1 MKIHCKSCWNFSEI
15 QMEIVWTFISNSIKI
30 SMKYKLNSIGNPN
43 GNPVGIQL
51 KWKSIGNPVEISLK
65 LKWKSTEIPVQIQ

>member
-1 MKIHCKSCWNFSEI
+1 
-15 QMEIVWTFISNSIKI
+15 
-30 SMKYKLNSIGNPN
+30 MKYKLKSIGNPN

-65 LKWKSTEIPVQIQ
+65 LKWKSIEIPVQIQQKFQTNTNLDSLEIQ